1 MIDCKMQ
8 KNCIN
13 QIGENNAILGE
24 IWLKKFNL
32 VNVNKNPWKIRT
44 HDLGHKPDTFTTEL
58 YHNDL

>member
-1 MIDCKMQ
+1 MQ